1 MSEMNTMTTVR
12 GFKYWGA
19 HTGIKSKR
27 RDLGLIYS
35 EVPAAEATLFT
46 RNLVVAEPIKL
57 MRKRNPKGTA
67 QAIVINSG
75 NANACTGKQGMEG
88 AQAMVQTAAEEMEV
102 DENHVIIASTGIIGQ
117 TFPTDLVVQG
127 IKDNVRKLTERR
139 VASSLLASSI
149 LTTDT
154 FPKEE
159 YLNFKLGKH
168 QVNMAGV
175 AKGSG
180 MIHPNMGTM
189 LAFVVS
195 DIAISPELLEEAL
208 REVTDQTFNMITV
221 DGDTST
227 NDMISVLCNG
237 LAGNKEIT
245 EKNDHY
251 EKFKKQLHK
260 ICMSLAK
267 LIVSDG
273 EGSTKFIEYEV
284 MGAKTKEDAR
294 KIIRTVSNSALVK
307 TAIFG
312 RDPNWGRIL
321 AAAGRSGAD
330 FDPENVDL
338 FMGSKKTLQ
347 LLSNGQPTGENLTQL
362 KKMMRSTLIRVQL
375 DLKDGDEY
383 AIGWGSDFSYEYVRI
398 NAEYTT

>member
-1 MSEMNTMTTVR
+1 MSDLYTMATVK
-12 GFKYWGA
+12 GFYFWGA
-19 HTGIKSKR
+19 HIGIKSKR

-35 EVPAAEATLFT
+35 EIPASEATLFT

-57 MRKRNPKGTA
+57 MRKRKPKGKA

-75 NANACTGKQGMEG
+75 NANACTGRQGMKG
-88 AQAMVQTAAEEMEV
+88 AEAMVKTAAKELDV
-102 DENHVIIASTGIIGQ
+102 DPNHVIIASTGVIGHE
-117 TFPTDLVVQG
+117 FPTQKVVQG
-127 IKDNVRKLTERR
+127 IKDNVRKLSERR
-139 VASSLLASSI
+139 VASNLLASSI

-159 YLNFKLGKH
+159 YINFSLGKH
-168 QVNMAGV
+168 KINMAGV

-195 DIAISPELLEEAL
+195 DIAISPELLDEAL
-208 REVTDQTFNMITV
+208 REVTDKTFNMITV

-227 NDMISVLCNG
+227 NDMISVMCNG
-237 LAGNKEIT
+237 MAGNNEIT
-245 EKNDHY
+245 EKNEYY
-251 EKFKKQLHK
+251 EKFKKQLHRM
-260 ICMSLAK
+260 CMSLAK

-284 MGAKTKEDAR
+284 KGAKSEEDAR
-294 KIIRTVSNSALVK
+294 KVVKTVSDSSLVK

-321 AAAGRSGAD
+321 AATGRSGAD
-330 FDPENVDL
+330 FDPEKTDL
-338 FMGSKKTLQ
+338 HMGSKKMLQ
-347 LLSNGQPTGENLTQL
+347 LLKNGQPTGQNLTQL
-362 KKMMRSTLIRVQL
+362 KKMMRSTHIRIVL
-375 DLKDGDEY
+375 NLKAGDHS
-383 AIGWGSDFSYEYVRI
+383 AIGWGSDLSYEYVRI